1 MINVNEL
8 YIFYGILIAPAIA
21 ALAGAYKNWKLVAA
35 LTMLA
40 STISVLLSVLLFF
53 TSTTISNSWFY
64 VDNVSKAMLLVISA
78 TFILAAFHAYV
89 CMGRVKEFYLPQNYY
104 LMFLNIFALTMFLA
118 VSTPDIGYA
127 WIWLESST
135 IASAVL
141 ILMEKGKAHI
151 ESAWRYIII
160 ASSGLALALL
170 SVILFGMKAS
180 SFLWAVKITGP
191 ISLLIGVLALLGFGT
206 KAGLFPVHTWL
217 PDAHGT
223 APSPV
228 SAMLS
233 GALLPSAL
241 IVFYRI
247 YQSLLSPALFY
258 ATLTIGILTVL
269 VAGTLML
276 SQRKLKRLLAYSS
289 MDVMGISTVGI
300 ALTIYYP
307 SLIEYVLLIFGVHA
321 LAKSSLFLAA
331 GTLKRSGLD
340 DLQSTH
346 SLIKMSPALSF
357 TIAFSAL
364 AVTGAPPFGMFI
376 GELAILSKLS
386 FNIYAFVSLLTGFVL
401 SFLALN
407 YWTLRIIFP
416 NEDSRAEMEF
426 KPRDSAVPLVGA
438 ITMLAVSFFI
448 YSWFVWGWFP

>member
-1 MINVNEL
+1 MNEL

-21 ALAGAYKNWKLVAA
+21 ALAGFSKHWKFVSGITMVA
-35 LTMLA
+35 
-40 STISVLLSVLLFF
+40 SVISVLLSLLLFF
-53 TSTTISNSWFY
+53 TTSTINNSWFF
-64 VDNVSKAMLLVISA
+64 VDYISKTMLLVIST
-78 TFILAAFHAYV
+78 TFVLASFHTLV
-89 CMGRVKEFYLPQNYY
+89 CIKRVEEFFLPQNYY
-104 LMFLNIFALTMFLA
+104 LMLLNLFSLTMFLA

-135 IASAVL
+135 IVSAAL
-141 ILMEKGKAHI
+141 ILMERGKAHI

-160 ASSGLALALL
+160 ASSGLALALV
-170 SVILFGMKAS
+170 SVILFGRVADG
-180 SFLWAVKITGP
+180 FLWSVKITGP

-206 KAGLFPVHTWL
+206 KAGLFPMHTWL

-276 SQRKLKRLLAYSS
+276 SQRKLKRILAYSS
-289 MDVMGISTVGI
+289 MDVMGIATVGI

-307 SLIEYVLLIFGVHA
+307 YLIEYVLLIFGVHA

-331 GTLKRSGLD
+331 GTLKRKGLD
-340 DLQSTH
+340 NLQSTH

-357 TIAFSAL
+357 TVAFSAL

-386 FNIYAFVSLLTGFVL
+386 FNMYAFVSLLTGFVL

-407 YWTLRIIFP
+407 YWSLRIIFP
-416 NEDSRAEMEF
+416 SEDSHEEVEF
-426 KPRDSAVPLVGA
+426 KLRDSAVPLAGA
-438 ITMLAVSFFI
+438 ITMLVVSFFI
-448 YSWFVWGWFP
+448 YTWFVWGWFP